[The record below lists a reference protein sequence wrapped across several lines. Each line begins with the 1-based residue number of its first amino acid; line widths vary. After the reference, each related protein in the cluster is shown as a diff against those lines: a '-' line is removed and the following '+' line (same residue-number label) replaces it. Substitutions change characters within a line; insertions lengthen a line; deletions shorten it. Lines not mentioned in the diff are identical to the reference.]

1 MVTIR
6 SVNEI
11 ILSLIDFYRVA
22 QPDLDTKPG
31 TVARDL
37 FVDGPSSQLSLLYDE
52 LSSVSSQQSMRL
64 VIGSDL
70 DKLAK
75 NFGVIR
81 KQATPSTGVALL
93 TFSSINSNININKGD
108 TVIASNGFSFN
119 ISNGVSVSSSSTN
132 FYRSVASKF
141 RDQLDFVGISDE
153 YAVEVTVS
161 ASTAGSAGNIG
172 SYSLSRTSIPGVSN
186 VTNINPFRGGNDQEN
201 DSTFRTR
208 VLSSFSGSSVGTSLG
223 YLNVALGTTGVS
235 DAQVIEPGDPLMT
248 RDGTV
253 VSIASDGTRTII
265 SEGTGGKVDV
275 VVLGS
280 NLVENTDSF
289 IYRDKSNNNDPSSS
303 KNDVVLGQIAAD
315 AGKTINR
322 KRIDDIKNGVLPAQP
337 VDTLLQVTGSIS
349 GANFAEKSTDSYGR
363 VSGNFE
369 LIKDTGVYGGS
380 PFGFDTFHWVSDRV
394 SDFSEDKI
402 KSQFNGQDAVTFTDV
417 LDISNVQQN
426 LAITNEN
433 SLVTSDRSIIQL
445 LHTPVTNVTRVFNV
459 NTGERYIITNQN
471 LDQTG
476 TFNTTGRIKIS
487 GNTLPSASDVL
498 QVDYSWI
505 VNYDQYSDFDGLVG
519 TSNPRA
525 VTDSI
530 DWGYASMVRNERII
544 FDLNVGNNFF
554 QGTASQPI
562 ASVLSA
568 QKFLEVDG
576 TVVEVTSGT
585 FVNRL
590 AVIVDKL
597 PTLTAS
603 VESVTLKNTNVEL
616 YDTAQGNS
624 VVSTATEVVGI
635 EVLYVTT
642 IILASDTVA
651 KVGDSVTVILNSTDT
666 YSSSTVSGSNN
677 GSQITIPSSLIDTAA
692 TSITLRVTYVSA
704 VSDLISTATTS
715 LPVSRNGNGF
725 DLLNNNGFSNF
736 SQVNMSRREHQTVQK
751 NLSNQYYLEIN
762 LPIAD
767 FTLDADQIVSVIR
780 LSDNLE
786 LWNTSNAGSIANG
799 TSGNYQIILNGLNS
813 PAIGDRT
820 LIIYYATDSRKFQP
834 FSYSN
839 NLIKNKVDTLSTNT
853 SDTFKVD
860 LNEFTNQASGLTFTV
875 IEPNSDIVLYSVT
888 DGYLANT
895 ATPGVAE
902 ISSLTVNF
910 SATTDMLY
918 KKIRITGAT
927 VPNNNGI
934 YDITDFNQLTNKIT
948 ITNVL
953 SNITADQISII
964 RILDGQELWSYSG
977 TIDVENNKLVF
988 STTASSHVNDGVFV
1002 MYFNY
1007 NNLRKA
1013 PTRIIGNVADQ
1024 VNNTGVVTVNGTSI
1038 FVAKDII
1045 FTATNT
1051 GLKLNLAEAL
1061 RKALNISSTISL
1073 SSSYKIGK
1081 IIKVEK
1087 VITASSTDDTVLSVL
1102 ATYDVKNTT
1111 IQNNLYYADEML
1123 GDLTLQNLDFI
1134 LPSTQNNTLDVE
1146 THNLPKLGDKI
1157 RITFYYTVDND
1168 LENLSYTR
1176 NGTLYTNKKFALI
1189 NKIYVSSGFK
1199 SSQSTRFTATSFTQ
1213 PSLGARYKVF
1223 YDYLAPKQNE
1233 RIVVKYNY
1241 NKLIGDVTFNIE
1253 ETRPINADVL
1263 AREAKLIQLDL
1274 TMNVVIN
1281 TDYKSSTTTVLQNLR
1296 DKLTTALTTST
1307 LGSVVD
1313 SVTLINIA
1321 QAVTGIDRAR
1331 ILYFNKVGGIGQVL
1345 KVQAQKDEYF
1355 APNTI
1360 IINTE
1365 TR

>member
-31 TVARDL
+31 TIARDL

-64 VIGSDL
+64 VIGTDL

-81 KQATPSTGVALL
+81 KQATPSTGIALL
-93 TFSSINSNININKGD
+93 TFSAINSTININKGD
-108 TVIASNGFSFN
+108 VVVASNGFSFT
-119 ISNGVSVSSSSTN
+119 ISNGISVSSSSTN

-141 RDQLDFVGISDE
+141 RDQLDFAGISDE

-172 SYSLSRTSIPGVSN
+172 SYSLSRTNIPGVSN
-186 VTNINPFRGGNDQEN
+186 ITNINPFKGGNDQEN

-235 DAQVIEPGDPLMT
+235 DAQVIEPGDVLMI

-253 VSIASDGTRTII
+253 VSVAADGARTII
-265 SEGTGGKVDV
+265 SEGSGGKVDV

-337 VDTLLQVTGSIS
+337 VDTLLQITGSVS
-349 GANFAEKSTDSYGR
+349 GANFAEKSIDSYGR

-369 LIKDTGVYGGS
+369 LLKDTGVYGGS

-402 KSQFNGQDAVTFTDV
+402 KGQFNGQDAVTFTDV
-417 LDISNVQQN
+417 LGISNVQQN

-445 LHTPVTNVTRVFNV
+445 LHTPVINVTRVFNV

-476 TFNTTGRIKIS
+476 TFNTTGRIQIS

-519 TSNPRA
+519 TSNPRS

-530 DWGYASMVRNERII
+530 DWGYASMVRDERIV
-544 FDLNVGNNFF
+544 FDLSVGNNFF
-554 QGTASQPI
+554 QGTATQPI

-568 QKFLEVDG
+568 KKFLELDG
-576 TVVEVTSGT
+576 TVVQVTSGT

-590 AVIVDKL
+590 SVVVDKL

-624 VVSTATEVVGI
+624 VVSTSTEVVGI

-651 KVGDSVTVILNSTDT
+651 AVGDRVTVILNSTDT
-666 YSSSTVSGSNN
+666 YSSDVVSGSSN
-677 GSQITIPSSLIDTAA
+677 GNQITIPSSLIDTTA

-704 VSDLISTATTS
+704 VSDLISTSTTS
-715 LPVSRNGNGF
+715 LPASRNGNGF
-725 DLLNNNGFSNF
+725 NLLDNNGFSNF
-736 SQVNMSRREHQTVQK
+736 SQVNMARREHQTVQK
-751 NLSNQYYLEIN
+751 NLSNQYYVEIN

-767 FTLDADQIVSVIR
+767 FTLDVDQVIAVVR

-786 LWNTSNAGSIANG
+786 LWNSSNTGSIANG
-799 TSGNYQIILNGLNS
+799 SSGNYQIILNGLNT
-813 PAIGDRT
+813 PAIGDRA
-820 LIIYYATDSRKFQP
+820 LIVYYATDSRKFQP

-839 NLIKNKVDTLSTNT
+839 NLIKSKINVLQTNT
-853 SDTFKVD
+853 SSTFKVN
-860 LNEFTNQASGLTFTV
+860 LNEFTNQGSGLTFTV
-875 IEPNSDIVLYSVT
+875 IEPNSDIVLYSVI
-888 DGYLANT
+888 DGYLTNT
-895 ATPGVAE
+895 VAGVATV
-902 ISSLTVNF
+902 SSPTVNF

-918 KKIRITGAT
+918 KKVRITGAT
-927 VPNNNGI
+927 VPNNNGT

-964 RILDGQELWSYSG
+964 RILDGQELWNYSG
-977 TIDVENNKLVF
+977 TIDVTNNKLVF
-988 STTASSHVNDGVFV
+988 STTTSSHVNDGVFV

-1013 PTRIIGNVADQ
+1013 PTRITGNIVDQ
-1024 VNNTGVVTVNGTSI
+1024 VNNTGVVTVSGTSI

-1051 GLKLNLAEAL
+1051 GLKLNLSEAL
-1061 RKALNISSTISL
+1061 RKALNISSTVAL
-1073 SSSYKIGK
+1073 SNNYKIGK
-1081 IIKVEK
+1081 VIKVEK
-1087 VITASSTDDTVLSVL
+1087 VVTASSSDDTVLSVL

-1168 LENLSYTR
+1168 FENLSYTR

-1199 SSQSTRFTATSFTQ
+1199 SSQSTKFTATSFTQ

-1253 ETRPINADVL
+1253 DTRPINADVL

-1274 TMNVVIN
+1274 TMNVVIDA
-1281 TDYKSSTTTVLQNLR
+1281 DYKSSTTTVLQNLR
-1296 DKLTTALTTST
+1296 DKLTTALTTTT

-1321 QAVTGIDRAR
+1321 QAVTGIARAR

-1345 KVQAQKDEYF
+1345 KIQAQKDEYF